1 MSKFEDR
8 LEAGLA
14 PAWRPDK
21 DDPDVLIGTV
31 VDIQQGTSDY
41 EPYPLLVIEQEN
53 GEEKAVHGFHTVL
66 KNELIRQRP
75 QIGERIGIKYLGE
88 QPTKPG
94 SKFKSFIGYR
104 VKVDRA
110 TSEFDWSKVGVVEQM
125 PEAAVPVEEPVTVPA
140 DAGDDD
146 IPF

>member
-1 MSKFEDR
+1 MSFEDR

-21 DDPDVLIGTV
+21 EDTDTLIGV
-31 VDIQQGTSDY
+31 VTDIQMASSDY
-41 EPYPLLVIEQEN
+41 EPYPLVVIRRDDGSEV
-53 GEEKAVHGFHTVL
+53 AVHAFHTVL
-66 KNELIRQRP
+66 KNELLRHKP
-75 QIGERIGIKYLGE
+75 NIGERVGIKYLGE

-104 VKVDRA
+104 VKVDREA
-110 TSEFDWSKVGVVEQM
+110 GSFDWGSVGKPQET
-125 PEAAVPVEEPVTVPA
+125 PEAYREPEQVAVTVP
-140 DAGDDD
+140 DGAGDDD

>member
-1 MSKFEDR
+1 MTALEER

-21 DDPDVLIGTV
+21 EDAAVLIGEV
-31 VDIQQGTSDY
+31 VDIDVGTSDY
-41 EPYPLLVIEQEN
+41 EPYPLLVVRTDDGAEF
-53 GEEKAVHGFHTVL
+53 AVHAFHTVL
-66 KNELIRQRP
+66 KNELTRQKP

-88 QPTKPG
+88 QATKPG

-104 VKVDRA
+104 VKVDRKA
-110 TSEFDWSKVGVVEQM
+110 AAFDWNKIGVE
-125 PEAAVPVEEPVTVPA
+125 PEDEAADAPKPPDVDAPA